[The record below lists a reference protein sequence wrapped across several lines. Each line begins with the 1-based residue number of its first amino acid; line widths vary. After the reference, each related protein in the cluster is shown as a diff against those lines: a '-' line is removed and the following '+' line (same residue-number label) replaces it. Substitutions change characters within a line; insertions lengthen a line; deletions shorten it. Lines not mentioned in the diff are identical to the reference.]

1 MFAVNIENWK
11 KKKYIYIFKKTLSL
25 YIFYNKSGHELEKNI

>member
-11 KKKYIYIFKKTLSL
+11 KNIYIYIFKKTLSL

>member
-1 MFAVNIENWK
+1 MFAEKKKNK
-11 KKKYIYIFKKTLSL
+11 KKKKTSYIFKKTLSL